1 MQELTMEA
9 TIGNIEAL
17 TAFVDGQLEALDCP
31 MKAQMQIDIALDEI
45 LSNVAHYA
53 YAPGT
58 GPVTVRVGLDEATGM
73 ALVTFIDRGVRYDPL
88 AKEDPDVSLSVEE
101 REVGGLGIFLV
112 RKTMDDMRYEYAD
125 GQNILTIC
133 KKIREGKEK

>member
-1 MQELTMEA
+1 VKELSIAA
-9 TIGNIEAL
+9 TVENIETV
-17 TAFVDGQLEALDCP
+17 TAFVDEQLEALDCP

-112 RKTMDDMRYEYAD
+112 RKTMDDMTYEYVD
-125 GQNILTIC
+125 GRNVLH
-133 KKIREGKEK
+133 IRKCF